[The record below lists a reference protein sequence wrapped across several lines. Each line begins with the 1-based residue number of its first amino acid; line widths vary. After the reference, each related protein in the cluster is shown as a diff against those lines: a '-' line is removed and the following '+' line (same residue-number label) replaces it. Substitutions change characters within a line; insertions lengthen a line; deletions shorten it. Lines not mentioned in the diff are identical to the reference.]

1 MHLLAVWPLVIA
13 ATLVHCADC
22 ATAASDLP
30 SIRMTETGLENQ
42 EWSIERY
49 YDGANL
55 VPAIATSRIVF
66 VNGRVEGTPGC
77 GSLIASY
84 TLSATRLSVA
94 SFGLVLGGYCVDALL
109 SQSKGITKLL
119 SGELTIER
127 DGQRL
132 VLRNAD
138 GVVQVVLGP

>member
-1 MHLLAVWPLVIA
+1 MSIGAAGNVQKLAASFALPLK
-13 ATLVHCADC
+13 LWNGDWFS
-22 ATAASDLP
+22 ATANEFVDAVRG
-30 SIRMTETGLENQ
+30 IR
-42 EWSIERY
+42 
-49 YDGANL
+49 
-55 VPAIATSRIVF
+55 
-66 VNGRVEGTPGC
+66 
-77 GSLIASY
+77 
-84 TLSATRLSVA
+84 TRLSVA